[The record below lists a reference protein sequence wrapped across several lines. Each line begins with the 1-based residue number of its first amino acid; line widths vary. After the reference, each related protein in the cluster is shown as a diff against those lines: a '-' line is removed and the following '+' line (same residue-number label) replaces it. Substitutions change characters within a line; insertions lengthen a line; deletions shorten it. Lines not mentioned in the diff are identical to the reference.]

1 MATVWRVVEGT
12 ERATRWHRVQGER
25 ETAAEAT
32 AAEVARRSAVGEE
45 EFLEGV
51 VARLPPSPPL
61 RWVPPLPPP

>member
-12 ERATRWHRVQGER
+12 